1 MNAARVGQFHRIA
14 LDDWHYDELAPSL
27 GSSPRCGLPWQARRR
42 HLGSRLKYQHLSR
55 QEAFQIKCSPVDE
68 LGQIETRVVNHR
80 WQRWGEIKMRVV
92 MIHAV
97 AESMQPTKLAFQ
109 EVFPEAELVN
119 LLDEGLFLD
128 FGDQL
133 TPELRRRM
141 TQLICY
147 SAEHGAQ
154 AIGLACSVYTPMVEM
169 ARGVVDVPVVSSYGS
184 VMAEAVQAGRRVGL
198 IASVPATLRDAGYFL
213 QHVAR
218 EYGKLVETYPRLAE
232 DLMTVKRH
240 EGEAVFCRRLAEEVD
255 KLAPHV
261 DAVLLTQFSMASS
274 LSHLRTSTSVPV
286 LSPPHSS
293 ARLLKDLLL
302 PSWHP

>member
-1 MNAARVGQFHRIA
+1 
-14 LDDWHYDELAPSL
+14 
-27 GSSPRCGLPWQARRR
+27 
-42 HLGSRLKYQHLSR
+42 
-55 QEAFQIKCSPVDE
+55 
-68 LGQIETRVVNHR
+68 
-80 WQRWGEIKMRVV
+80 MRVV

-133 TPELRRRM
+133 TPALRRRM

-154 AIGLACSVYTPMVEM
+154 AVGLACSVYTPMVEM
-169 ARGVVDVPVVSSYGS
+169 VRGVVDVPVVSSYGP

-198 IASVPATLRDAGYFL
+198 IAAVPATLRDAGYFL
-213 QHVAR
+213 QQVAH
-218 EYGKLVETYPRLAE
+218 EFGMPVETYPRLAD
-232 DLMTVKRH
+232 DLMAVKRR
-240 EGEAVFCRRLAEEVD
+240 EGEAMFCHRLAEEVD

-261 DAVLLTQFSMASS
+261 DAVLLTQFSMASA
-274 LSHLRTSTSVPV
+274 LAQLRSTAAVPV
-286 LSPPHSS
+286 LSAPHSS
-293 ARLLKDLLL
+293 ARRLKALLAA
-302 PSWHP
+302 S